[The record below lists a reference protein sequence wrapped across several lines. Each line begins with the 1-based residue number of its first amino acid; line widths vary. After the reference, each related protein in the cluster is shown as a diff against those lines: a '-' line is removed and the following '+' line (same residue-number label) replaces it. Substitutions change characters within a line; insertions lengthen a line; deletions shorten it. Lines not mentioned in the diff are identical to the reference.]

1 MRKQKLV
8 SNNIYHVYNRGVEKR
23 DIFIDDRDYLRF
35 ISDMGLFNDIH
46 PAYNIGF
53 KLRQSAIDVGHQY
66 TCCENKLVDILAF
79 CLMPNHYH
87 LLLKQKI
94 EDGISKFM
102 KKLGGGYVNYFNVKY
117 QRVGTLFQ
125 GKFKSVLMENTSQ
138 LLYIPHYI
146 HLNPLDKF
154 MPEWREKKINNKK
167 GAVNF
172 LNSYKWSSYSDYA
185 GKSKFKDILEKDIL
199 SEYFG
204 GPDEYAK
211 DLNNFIG
218 DMDLSGI
225 SDLVLE

>member
-8 SNNIYHVYNRGVEKR
+8 SGSIYHVYNRGVEKR
-23 DIFIDDRDYLRF
+23 DIFVDDRDHLRF
-35 ISDMGLFNDIH
+35 ISDIGLFNDTK
-46 PAYNIGF
+46 PAHNVGF
-53 KLRQSAIDVGHQY
+53 KLRQSTIDVGHQY
-66 TCCENKLVDILAF
+66 VAKNRLVDILAF

-87 LLLKQKI
+87 LLLRQKI
-94 EDGISKFM
+94 ENGITEFM
-102 KKLGGGYVNYFNVKY
+102 RKLGSGYVNYFNLKY

-125 GKFKSVLMENTSQ
+125 GKFKSVLIESTSQ

-167 GAVNF
+167 GAIDF
-172 LNSYKWSSYSDYA
+172 LNSYKWSSYYNYV
-185 GKSKFKDILEKDIL
+185 GKLKFPSILEKDVL

-211 DLNNFIG
+211 DLHNFIG

-225 SDLVLE
+225 SDLILE